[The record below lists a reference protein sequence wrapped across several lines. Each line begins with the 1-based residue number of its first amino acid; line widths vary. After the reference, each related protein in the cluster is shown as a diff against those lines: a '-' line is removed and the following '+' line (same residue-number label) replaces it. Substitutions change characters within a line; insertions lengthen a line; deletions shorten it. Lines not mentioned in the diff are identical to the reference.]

1 MNWKILLA
9 CGLVLLTAV
18 PAALYLGS
26 YDWSRQHSAGVA
38 RLPVWSERAGDGS
51 YRIEAGGLEFRLR
64 VAGMDNDGPAILL
77 LHGFPETSLMW
88 QPLLT
93 AAAARGFR
101 AAAFDQRG
109 YSPGARPGAVE
120 QYHLR
125 HLSGDAIAV
134 ADALG
139 FQRFHLVGHDWG
151 AAVGWY
157 TAASIPARIESY
169 SALAI
174 PHLDAFFD
182 AVQNDPEQRERSAY
196 FDFNRRP
203 FVPEFIAMFAGQ
215 RMLKRLLASLPAA
228 QQAEYLGLLAEPGA
242 LTAALNWYRA
252 MDIAELRK
260 DPLVAA
266 ATAVPTLF
274 LWGERDRVVAPAAI
288 EAQRRHI
295 AAPYDPR
302 RLDAGHALIQQQP
315 AVVIDAVLG
324 HASRYRRD
332 PAAPAATAQDDSS

>member
-1 MNWKILLA
+1 MNWKVLLTA
-9 CGLVLLTAV
+9 ALVLLVAV

-26 YDWSRQHSAGVA
+26 YDWSRQHSASVS
-38 RLPVWSERAGDGS
+38 RLPVWSARSGDGE
-51 YRIEAGGLEFRLR
+51 YRIEAGGFEFRVR

-88 QPLLT
+88 QPLLS
-93 AAAARGFR
+93 AAAGRGFR

-109 YSPGARPGAVE
+109 YSPGARPEAVE
-120 QYHLR
+120 QYHLS

-157 TAASIPARIESY
+157 TAARVPARIESY

-174 PHLDAFFD
+174 PHLEAFFD
-182 AVQNDPEQRERSAY
+182 AVQNDPVQRERSAY

-203 FVPEFIAMFAGQ
+203 FVPEFVAMFAGQ
-215 RMLKRLLASLPAA
+215 RILKRLLQSLPAA
-228 QQAEYLGLLAEPGA
+228 QRTEYLGLLAEPGA

-252 MDIAELRK
+252 MDIAELRE
-260 DPLVAA
+260 DPLVTA
-266 ATAVPTLF
+266 ATVVPTLF
-274 LWGERDRVVAPAAI
+274 LWGERDVVVVPAAI
-288 EAQRRHI
+288 ESQRLNI
-295 AAPYDPR
+295 DAPYEAR

-315 AVVIDAVLG
+315 AAVIDAVLG
-324 HASRYRRD
+324 HVSRHRRG
-332 PAAPAATAQDDSS
+332 AAGPAATTEDDSS